1 MSSNSLYERARRLAG
16 NSALVALSLSAAP
29 GIGQAANLL
38 HDYSAAA
45 EYSNSGFFTGE
56 FDEAAADATTQG
68 TGFKLT
74 GSKTASDT
82 MFWEWNNYYQLT
94 LRKYD
99 VTGFAFVWGGG
110 IDGPLS
116 DGDMLNTAYDFSI
129 DFSHTTPT
137 YSQYDYTGAQWQLVT
152 GLRSDPYSPEQWQ
165 SGPDSNSLISSSAWG
180 SMDAAGQQQFA
191 GNLDLT
197 IDEWAATGATSWFVI
212 LAVEW
217 FDPLAAPGWE
227 DTHGS
232 MNGDT
237 FTLTIPNQSIDVD
250 LVSSTVVPLPG
261 AVWLL
266 GSGLLGLA
274 SIGRRKQS

>member
-29 GIGQAANLL
+29 CIGHAASLL

-56 FDEAAADATTQG
+56 FDETAADATALG

-74 GSKTASDT
+74 GSKTASDS
-82 MFWEWNNYYQLT
+82 MFWAWNNYYQVT

-99 VTGFAFVWGGG
+99 VTGFAFVWGGA
-110 IDGPLS
+110 IDGSLS
-116 DGDMLNTAYDFSI
+116 DGDMLNTTYDFNI
-129 DFSHTTPT
+129 NFSHTTPT
-137 YSQYDYTGAQWQLVT
+137 FPEYDYTGAQWQLVT
-152 GLRSDPYSPEQWQ
+152 GLRSEPYSPEQWQ
-165 SGPDSNSLISSSAWG
+165 SGPDSNSLISNSASG
-180 SMDAAGQQQFA
+180 SMEAAGQQQFV

-197 IDEWAATGATSWFVI
+197 IDDWTATDATSWYVI

-217 FDPLAAPGWE
+217 FDALARSGWE

-250 LVSSTVVPLPG
+250 LISSTVVPVPG
-261 AVWLL
+261 AAWLL
-266 GSGLLGLA
+266 GSGLLSLA
-274 SIGRRKQS
+274 AAGRRRKA